1 MDRSNIKLQIP
12 FISLVEAISNLE
24 VERKQQLWKM
34 LDEEIANI
42 EDDLE
47 ENNSEIQAEITEA
60 RKAYESGNY
69 TTLEEY
75 MA

>member
-12 FISLVEAISNLE
+12 FKSLVEAISNLE